1 MPNLNGLRQL
11 VMKADL
17 KSAFDTLSDY
27 YTDGDLSPFRIDR
40 EKFVELQRK
49 YFMGLTHEEDYRVGR
64 SKLVAKLLQ
73 YINEVEGEA
82 SEEELNRLDSRAR
95 EFIDANSDIERLPGG
110 IVVYSKWLQK
120 ILIVISVVSVCLSMI
135 YGGKWIQTSLA
146 LLLIL
151 YLSDRGINVVTLL
164 SYAKNTLLQ
173 NITTT

>member
-64 SKLVAKLLQ
+64 SRLVAKLLQ

-95 EFIDANSDIERLPGG
+95 EFVNTNSDIERLPGG
-110 IVVYSKWLQK
+110 ILVYFKL
-120 ILIVISVVSVCLSMI
+120 
-135 YGGKWIQTSLA
+135 
-146 LLLIL
+146 
-151 YLSDRGINVVTLL
+151 
-164 SYAKNTLLQ
+164 
-173 NITTT
+173 